1 MTIYHDYWLLSGGLR
16 GPQRALGGN
25 WCQRQWFSFTCRSHK
40 GLHLLLWQYLPSLS
54 KFSALFIFNIYPY
67 CITVLCFVRRFP
79 NNWHQGV
86 RDVIAVD
93 ELFDC
98 IPAINRFKCFQFLR
112 KRNRKWHL
120 TFSHLNC
127 ALKFRNRNHIA
138 HGLIC
143 KAPFSSISNVNRA
156 AMHWII
162 NGIHSRLNCISHIY
176 LLSVST
182 VSQKYLLE
190 VDAPAPL
197 HWVEK

>member
-1 MTIYHDYWLLSGGLR
+1 MALSSLKSHTQIIIMIHQNHSLMEVLGKMILFSSIYTICHGYWLLSGGLR

-40 GLHLLLWQYLPSLS
+40 GLRLLLWQYLPSLS

-112 KRNRKWHL
+112 RKKQKMAFDIF
-120 TFSHLNC
+120 T
-127 ALKFRNRNHIA
+127 LKLRF
-138 HGLIC
+138 
-143 KAPFSSISNVNRA
+143 
-156 AMHWII
+156 
-162 NGIHSRLNCISHIY
+162 
-176 LLSVST
+176 
-182 VSQKYLLE
+182 
-190 VDAPAPL
+190 
-197 HWVEK
+197 